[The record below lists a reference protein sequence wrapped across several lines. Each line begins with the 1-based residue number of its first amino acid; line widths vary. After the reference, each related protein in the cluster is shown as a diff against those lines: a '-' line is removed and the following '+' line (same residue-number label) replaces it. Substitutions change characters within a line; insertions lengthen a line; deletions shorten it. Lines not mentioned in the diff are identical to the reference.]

1 MTAVLKGVGKINGD
15 GWKDTTFLG
24 QVVYV
29 WNTELPEPYK
39 PGQYPRI
46 GNPGWSASTD
56 QYDFT
61 PATAEEAK
69 NAVETLVAELEKQQA
84 EPTVREVQTVAAL
97 RAAAL
102 PTLPFA
108 VFDEFGKGADDRVQD
123 YARNA
128 VRAALDDALGKP

>member
-1 MTAVLKGVGKINGD
+1 MSLVLKGVGKINGD

-24 QVVYV
+24 QIVYV

-46 GNPGWSASTD
+46 GHPGWSASTG

-69 NAVETLVAELEKQQA
+69 NAVESLVEELHYRITKLQSKLPQNAQA
-84 EPTVREVQTVAAL
+84 VAQRVRE
-97 RAAAL
+97 
-102 PTLPFA
+102 
-108 VFDEFGKGADDRVQD
+108 G
-123 YARNA
+123 
-128 VRAALDDALGKP
+128 